1 MVFFSWVTLFD
12 HLRYYKGFRTM
23 VIFFEKSL
31 KALPFFLSGLIIILA
46 ALISS
51 FYWQGAIVSQKF

>member
-1 MVFFSWVTLFD
+1 
-12 HLRYYKGFRTM
+12 M